1 MVHPA
6 LAALLAVAQTGKE
19 RRNVSPLYTR
29 STHQALATEDAILRS
44 EKGVVFLLR
53 PP

>member
-6 LAALLAVAQTGKE
+6 LAALLAVAPTGKE

-29 STHQALATEDAILRS
+29 STEALATLDAILRTY
-44 EKGVVFLLR
+44 EGVVFLLR